1 VLLSPGSFG
10 RPLIGGPDIPAD
22 RVKIL
27 REGFMKAMKD
37 PDLLV
42 AAEKR
47 RWEPNRVSGA
57 ELQLLAAEVMG
68 QPPEVIAKMKAVL
81 ETKPAG
87 FSPAPCK

>member
-1 VLLSPGSFG
+1 
-10 RPLIGGPDIPAD
+10 LIGGPDIPAD

-42 AAEKR
+42 AVEKR

-57 ELQLLAAEVMG
+57 ELQPLAAEVM
-68 QPPEVIAKMKAVL
+68 ASRL
-81 ETKPAG
+81 RS
-87 FSPAPCK
+87 SPR